1 MAQLLCLADQ
11 RAITFDSSGIGR
23 SQAILETFMSKLW
36 QEIWTTI
43 QVDFSDLPGIP
54 QVTQMVVRLLLAAF
68 CGGLLG
74 FEREHAGKEAGL
86 RTHMLVALGAAF
98 FVLIPQ
104 QAGVSSG
111 DMSRVLQG
119 VITGIGFLGAGTI
132 LKLNDR
138 EEVHGLTTAAG
149 IWLTAAVGIAAGMGR
164 ETSAILGTL
173 LALGI
178 LWLLPHIAPKPQTP
192 EKDEGE

>member
-1 MAQLLCLADQ
+1 M
-11 RAITFDSSGIGR
+11 RT
-23 SQAILETFMSKLW
+23 LW
-36 QEIWTTI
+36 QEIWETI
-43 QVDFSDLPGIP
+43 QADFSDLPGTVQI
-54 QVTQMVVRLLLAAF
+54 TQMTVRLLFAAL

-74 FEREHAGKEAGL
+74 FERERAGKEAGI

-104 QAGVSSG
+104 QAGVSPG

-119 VITGIGFLGAGTI
+119 IITGIGFIGAGTI

-138 EEVHGLTTAAG
+138 EEVLGLTTAAG

-164 ETSAILGTL
+164 EASAVFGTA
-173 LALGI
+173 LALMI
-178 LWLLPHIAPKPQTP
+178 LSLLPRIAPKQKIPQQ
-192 EKDEGE
+192 ED